1 MVELNKKYH
10 IGVKKFGF
18 VNWIGFKSLW
28 LKECNRFMVVWQQT
42 LLSPLVSSLLFLSV
56 LSLALGNNR
65 GDVLGYSFI
74 SFLAPGL
81 IAMSILGQSFS
92 HSVSS
97 LMIGKIQGN
106 IVDMLYAP
114 LSALEVSMSILG
126 QSFSHSVSSLM
137 IGKIQGNIVD
147 MLYAP
152 LSALEVSMAI
162 ILAALTRSFLI
173 ATISIGVFSLI
184 VEIPIYNILYIFV
197 FGFLGAFILGSL
209 GFITGLWAE
218 KFDHTATVTNFVIT
232 PLSFLSG
239 VFYSIDKL
247 PQFFQTISHI
257 NPFFYMI
264 DGFRYGF
271 LGKSDGSINIGLIY
285 LSILS
290 VLIWYVAFFLYKKG
304 YKIKS

>member
-10 IGVKKFGF
+10 IGVKNFGF
-18 VNWIGFKSLW
+18 INWIGFKSLW
-28 LKECNRFMVVWQQT
+28 FKECNRFLAVWQQT

-74 SFLAPGL
+74 NFLAPGL
-81 IAMSILGQSFS
+81 IAMSILT
-92 HSVSS
+92 
-97 LMIGKIQGN
+97 
-106 IVDMLYAP
+106 
-114 LSALEVSMSILG
+114 

-173 ATISIGVFSLI
+173 AIISIAVFSLI
-184 VEIPIYNILYIFV
+184 VDITIYNIFYIFV

-218 KFDHTATVTNFVIT
+218 KFDHTATVTNFIIT

-247 PQFFQTISHI
+247 PELFQKISHI

-271 LGKSDGSINIGLIY
+271 LGKSDGSITVGLIY
-285 LSILS
+285 LIILS
-290 VLIWYVAFFLYKKG
+290 IAMWYVSFLLYKKG

>member
-10 IGVKKFGF
+10 IGVKRFGF

-28 LKECNRFMVVWQQT
+28 FKECNRFMAVWQQT

-74 SFLAPGL
+74 NFLAPGL
-81 IAMSILGQSFS
+81 IAMSILT
-92 HSVSS
+92 
-97 LMIGKIQGN
+97 
-106 IVDMLYAP
+106 
-114 LSALEVSMSILG
+114 

-173 ATISIGVFSLI
+173 TIISIAIFSLI
-184 VEIPIYNILYIFV
+184 VDITIYNIFYIFV
-197 FGFLGAFILGSL
+197 FGFLSA
-209 GFITGLWAE
+209 
-218 KFDHTATVTNFVIT
+218 
-232 PLSFLSG
+232 
-239 VFYSIDKL
+239 
-247 PQFFQTISHI
+247 
-257 NPFFYMI
+257 
-264 DGFRYGF
+264 
-271 LGKSDGSINIGLIY
+271 
-285 LSILS
+285 
-290 VLIWYVAFFLYKKG
+290 
-304 YKIKS
+304 KI

>member
-1 MVELNKKYH
+1 MVELDKKYH

-18 VNWIGFKSLW
+18 VNWIGFKSLL
-28 LKECNRFMVVWQQT
+28 LKECNRFMAVWQQT

-74 SFLAPGL
+74 NFLAPGL
-81 IAMSILGQSFS
+81 IAMSILT
-92 HSVSS
+92 
-97 LMIGKIQGN
+97 
-106 IVDMLYAP
+106 
-114 LSALEVSMSILG
+114 

-173 ATISIGVFSLI
+173 AIISIAVFSLI
-184 VEIPIYNILYIFV
+184 VDITIYNIFYIFV
-197 FGFLGAFILGSL
+197 FGFLSAFILGSL

-218 KFDHTATVTNFVIT
+218 KFDHTATVTNFIIT

-271 LGKSDGSINIGLIY
+271 LGKSDGSITVGLIY
-285 LSILS
+285 LIILS
-290 VLIWYVAFFLYKKG
+290 VLMWYVAFLLYKKG

>member
-1 MVELNKKYH
+1 MVELNKKYQ
-10 IGVKKFGF
+10 INIKKFGF
-18 VNWIGFKSLW
+18 INWIGFKSLW
-28 LKECNRFMVVWQQT
+28 LKECNRFIAVWQQT

-65 GDVLGYSFI
+65 GDVLGHSFI
-74 SFLAPGL
+74 IFLAPGL
-81 IAMSILGQSFS
+81 IAMSILTQSFS

-114 LSALEVSMSILG
+114 LS
-126 QSFSHSVSSLM
+126 
-137 IGKIQGNIVD
+137 
-147 MLYAP
+147 P
-152 LSALEVSMAI
+152 LEVSMAI

-173 ATISIGVFSLI
+173 AIISIVVFSII
-184 VEIPIYNILYIFV
+184 VEIPINSILFIFI
-197 FGFLGAFILGSL
+197 FGFLSAFILGSL
-209 GFITGLWAE
+209 GFIAGLWAE
-218 KFDHTATVTNFVIT
+218 KFDHTATITNFVIT

-247 PQFFQTISHI
+247 PKLFQIISHI
-257 NPFFYMI
+257 NPFFYMS

-271 LGKSDGSINIGLIY
+271 LGKSDGSINVGLIY
-285 LSILS
+285 LTILS
-290 VLIWYVAFFLYKKG
+290 IVTWYVAFFLYKKG

>member
-1 MVELNKKYH
+1 MVELNKKYQ
-10 IGVKKFGF
+10 IGVRRFGYI
-18 VNWIGFKSLW
+18 NWIGFKSLW
-28 LKECNRFMVVWQQT
+28 LKECNRFTVVWQQT

-74 SFLAPGL
+74 QFLAPGL
-81 IAMSILGQSFS
+81 IAMSILT
-92 HSVSS
+92 
-97 LMIGKIQGN
+97 
-106 IVDMLYAP
+106 
-114 LSALEVSMSILG
+114 

-162 ILAALTRSFLI
+162 ILAAITRSFLI
-173 ATISIGVFSLI
+173 AIISIAVFSLI
-184 VEIPIYNILYIFV
+184 IEIQINNVLYVFIFA
-197 FGFLGAFILGSL
+197 FLSSFILGSL

-218 KFDHTATVTNFVIT
+218 KFDHTATVTNFIIT

-247 PQFFQTISHI
+247 PEFFQIISNI

-264 DGFRYGF
+264 DGFRFGF
-271 LGKSDGSINIGLIY
+271 LGVSDGSISFGIIY
-285 LSILS
+285 LTILS
-290 VLIWYVAFFLYKKG
+290 FIMWFIAFYLYKIG

>member
-1 MVELNKKYH
+1 MVELNKKYQ
-10 IGVKKFGF
+10 IKVKRFGF
-18 VNWIGFKSLW
+18 INWVGFKSLW

-65 GDVLGYSFI
+65 GDVLGFSFV

-81 IAMSILGQSFS
+81 IAMSVLTQSFS

-97 LMIGKIQGN
+97 LMIAKIQGN

-114 LSALEVSMSILG
+114 LSALEVT
-126 QSFSHSVSSLM
+126 
-137 IGKIQGNIVD
+137 
-147 MLYAP
+147 
-152 LSALEVSMAI
+152 MAI

-173 ATISIGVFSLI
+173 AIISIIVFSLI
-184 VEIPIYNILYIFV
+184 VEISIANFFIIFI
-197 FGFLGAFILGSL
+197 FGFLSAFILGSL
-209 GFITGLWAE
+209 GFITGMWAE
-218 KFDHTATVTNFVIT
+218 KFDHTATVTNFIIT

-247 PQFFQTISHI
+247 PIFFQTISHI

-271 LGKSDGSINIGLIY
+271 LGTSDGSISIGLIY
-285 LSILS
+285 LTVLS
-290 VLIWYVAFFLYKKG
+290 LIIWFIAFYLYKIG

>member
-1 MVELNKKYH
+1 MVELNKKYQ
-10 IGVKKFGF
+10 IGVRRFGF
-18 VNWIGFKSLW
+18 INWIGFGSLW
-28 LKECNRFMVVWQQT
+28 LKECNRFMAVWQQT

-81 IAMSILGQSFS
+81 IAMSILTQSFS
-92 HSVSS
+92 HT
-97 LMIGKIQGN
+97 
-106 IVDMLYAP
+106 
-114 LSALEVSMSILG
+114 
-126 QSFSHSVSSLM
+126 VSSLM

-162 ILAALTRSFLI
+162 ILAAVTRSFLI
-173 ATISIGVFSLI
+173 AIISIAVFSLI
-184 VEIPIYNILYIFV
+184 VKIPIYNIFYIFV
-197 FGFLGAFILGSL
+197 FGFLSAFILGSL

-218 KFDHTATVTNFVIT
+218 KFDHTATVTNFIIT

-239 VFYSIDKL
+239 VFYSINKL
-247 PQFFQTISHI
+247 PELFQTISHI

-271 LGKSDGSINIGLIY
+271 LGKSDGSISTGILYLI
-285 LSILS
+285 ILS
-290 VLIWYVAFFLYKKG
+290 FVMWFIAFYLYKKG

>member
-1 MVELNKKYH
+1 MVELNKKYQ
-10 IGVKKFGF
+10 IGVRRFGF

-56 LSLALGNNR
+56 LSLALGNNK

-81 IAMSILGQSFS
+81 IAMSILTQSFS
-92 HSVSS
+92 HT
-97 LMIGKIQGN
+97 
-106 IVDMLYAP
+106 
-114 LSALEVSMSILG
+114 
-126 QSFSHSVSSLM
+126 VSSLM

-162 ILAALTRSFLI
+162 ILAAMTRSFLI
-173 ATISIGVFSLI
+173 AIISIAVFSLI
-184 VEIPIYNILYIFV
+184 VEIPINNIFYIFI
-197 FGFLGAFILGSL
+197 FGFLSAFILGSL

-218 KFDHTATVTNFVIT
+218 KFDHTATVTNFIIT

-239 VFYSIDKL
+239 VFYSIDRL
-247 PQFFQTISHI
+247 PTLFQTISHI

-271 LGKSDGSINIGLIY
+271 LGASDGSINIGIIY
-285 LSILS
+285 LTILS
-290 VLIWYVAFFLYKKG
+290 FVMLFIAFYLYRKG

>member
-1 MVELNKKYH
+1 MVEIEKKYQ
-10 IGVKKFGF
+10 IGVKQFGPI
-18 VNWIGFKSLW
+18 NWIGFKSLW

-56 LSLALGNNR
+56 LTLALGESK
-65 GDVLGYSFI
+65 GDVLGFSFI

-81 IAMSILGQSFS
+81 IAMSIITQSFS

-114 LSALEVSMSILG
+114 LSSLEVSL
-126 QSFSHSVSSLM
+126 
-137 IGKIQGNIVD
+137 
-147 MLYAP
+147 
-152 LSALEVSMAI
+152 AI
-162 ILAALTRSFLI
+162 ILAAVTRSLLI
-173 ATISIGVFSLI
+173 ALISILVFSI
-184 VEIPIYNILYIFV
+184 IIQIHIYNVFYIFI
-197 FGFLGAFILGSL
+197 FAFLGSFILGSI
-209 GFITGLWAE
+209 GFVAGLWAE